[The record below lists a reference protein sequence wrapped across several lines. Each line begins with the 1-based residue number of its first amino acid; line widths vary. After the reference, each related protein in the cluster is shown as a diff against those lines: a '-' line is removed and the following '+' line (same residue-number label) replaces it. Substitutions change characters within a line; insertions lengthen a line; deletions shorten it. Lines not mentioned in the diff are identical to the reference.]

1 MWSGSKERAEGG
13 EIIERLLSRR
23 QHRKELSI
31 SKIRGMG
38 EPQILPLRFS
48 AARAPSSRETYC
60 GASRLRSECT
70 LGSQGSASDA
80 FRQVNPALR
89 CPSGSFG
96 QLSGLLSYKPKQQR
110 LQEMVELPSISWD
123 HTSKPMLREDEERFA
138 GNR

>member
-1 MWSGSKERAEGG
+1 MDPLNIRAAVPPFSKSF
-13 EIIERLLSRR
+13 IT
-23 QHRKELSI
+23 
-31 SKIRGMG
+31 
-38 EPQILPLRFS
+38 
-48 AARAPSSRETYC
+48 ETYC

-110 LQEMVELPSISWD
+110 LQEMVELPSIS
-123 HTSKPMLREDEERFA
+123 
-138 GNR
+138 